1 MRGRG
6 DAAAATATTGRS
18 DADTSSAGPSTEMQ
32 EVLYRAG
39 DLISVRP
46 ISGGMWV
53 GQLLDP
59 IIKITGVDGVRF
71 NIDRVKVRYFVP
83 TAELG
88 SYPDAMRFW
97 SSGQGGMQRR
107 LSDTTA
113 AEQRALFL

>member
-1 MRGRG
+1 M
-6 DAAAATATTGRS
+6 
-18 DADTSSAGPSTEMQ
+18 ADVG
-32 EVLYRAG
+32 
-39 DLISVRP
+39 
-46 ISGGMWV
+46 V